1 MSEDGKERAVELRY
15 EGGTHTLP
23 LLTGTE
29 GESAFEA
36 KTLLAQAG
44 MVTLD
49 PGFANTAACESTI
62 TYIDGEAGILR
73 YRGYPI
79 QELAEQSSFL
89 EVAHLL
95 IHGELPSPGELKDFS
110 EQLRANAALPA
121 GMRAMIDALPREGH
135 PMVLLGSAVN
145 AMAAFYADTTDPG
158 DSAQVDRATT
168 LLLAQLPAVAARIFR
183 NSAGEEPL
191 EPDHNLGYVEDF
203 LRMTFG
209 GRTGTPELDD
219 LYAKAMDLLL
229 VLHAD
234 HEQNCSTA
242 TVRVV
247 GSSQASLYGSVSAGI
262 NALFGPLH
270 GGANQAVLE
279 MLEEIRGIGGD
290 VDSYLAKVKDKESHT
305 RLMGFG
311 HRVYKNFDPRSK
323 EIKELAAQILDRQEQ
338 PDELFELA
346 LRLEGRALA
355 DPYFTDRKLY
365 PNVDF
370 YSGVIYRAMGFP
382 TSMFTVLFALGRLP
396 GWIAH
401 WREQRLDPAA
411 RIARPRQL
419 YVGPAQRSYNG

>member
-1 MSEDGKERAVELRY
+1 MSEDGKERVVELRY
-15 EGGTHTLP
+15 EGGAHTLP

-29 GESAFEA
+29 GETAFEA

-49 PGFANTAACESTI
+49 PGFANTAACQSRI

-79 QELAEQSSFL
+79 QELAERSSFL
-89 EVAHLL
+89 EVAYLL
-95 IHGELPSPGELKDFS
+95 IHGELPGPGELKDFS

-121 GMRAMIDALPREGH
+121 EMRTMIDALPRDGH
-135 PMVLLGSAVN
+135 PMVLLGTAVN
-145 AMAAFYADTTDPG
+145 TMAAFYADTADPG
-158 DSAQVDRATT
+158 DSAQVDRATM
-168 LLLAQLPAVAARIFR
+168 LLLAQLPTVAARIYR
-183 NSAGEEPL
+183 HTIGEEPL
-191 EPDHNLGYVEDF
+191 EPDHSLGYVEDF

-209 GRTGTPELDD
+209 GRNGSAELDR
-219 LYAKAMDLLL
+219 LYARAMDLLL
-229 VLHAD
+229 ILHAD

-247 GSSQASLYGSVSAGI
+247 GSSQAGLYGSVASGI

-279 MLEEIRGIGGD
+279 MLEEIRDAGGD
-290 VDSYLAKVKDKESHT
+290 VDTYLSKVKDKESGT

-323 EIKELAAQILDRQEQ
+323 EIKELAAEILDRQDQ

-355 DPYFTDRKLY
+355 DSYFTDRKLY

-370 YSGVIYRAMGFP
+370 YSGVIYREMGFP

-419 YVGPAQRSYNG
+419 YVGPTQRSYAG